1 MKKTGGRII
10 DYLITSL
17 LLFLLILSLYGVYYS
32 QKMPEKEIKFIPA
45 FNYSQKAVYDY
56 KVIVKP
62 NIVYDNRSVLKP
74 NETAYISLVK
84 FVNVSFTYWFI
95 IEPKVVGL
103 TNISYDITCYL
114 ESPNNWKKIYLK
126 IPRRTLTMDSS
137 NVQISENLSFNMT
150 NITKL
155 IEAIRE
161 ETAAFS
167 EVYYLKIVPHISVS
181 TKIGLKPVHEEFI
194 PTMTISLLYSKNR
207 LSFEGLTHNDRK
219 SIGEYQTI
227 YFTNVRYTRFVFYVL
242 STVFSI
248 ALIYHL
254 QKIRKKRSR
263 KSLIDSYLKKY
274 SDIIVESGDTVE
286 KESERTVVRVK
297 SFEDLV
303 KISDESVKPII
314 HREENGKHI
323 FYVLDMDVRYE
334 YEFLIE
340 EMSKRKKS

>member
-1 MKKTGGRII
+1 MEKPRGRIT

-17 LLFLLILSLYGVYYS
+17 LFLLLILSLYGVYYS
-32 QKMPEKEIKFIPA
+32 QKMPEKEIKFVPA

-56 KVIVKP
+56 KIIVKP
-62 NIVYDNRSVLKP
+62 NIVYDNRSVLRP
-74 NETAYISLVK
+74 NETPYISLVK
-84 FVNVSFTYWFI
+84 FVNVSFTYWFVV
-95 IEPKVVGL
+95 EPKVVGL
-103 TNISYDITCYL
+103 TNITYDITCYL
-114 ESPNNWKKIYLK
+114 ESPDNWKKIYLK
-126 IPRRTLTMDSS
+126 IPRKALNMDSS

-181 TKIGLKPVHEEFI
+181 TKIGLKRVHEEFT
-194 PTMTISLLYSKNR
+194 PTMTISLLYSRNR
-207 LSFEGLTHNDRK
+207 LSFDGLTHNDKK

-227 YFTNVRYTRFVFYVL
+227 YFTNVRYIRFTFYVL
-242 STVFSI
+242 STIFSV

-263 KSLIDSYLKKY
+263 KSLIDDYLKKY
-274 SDIIVESGDTVE
+274 SDIIVESGDIVE
-286 KESERTVVRVK
+286 KGPERTLVRVK

-323 FYVLDMDVRYE
+323 FYVIDIDVR

-340 EMSKRKKS
+340 EMPKQKKS